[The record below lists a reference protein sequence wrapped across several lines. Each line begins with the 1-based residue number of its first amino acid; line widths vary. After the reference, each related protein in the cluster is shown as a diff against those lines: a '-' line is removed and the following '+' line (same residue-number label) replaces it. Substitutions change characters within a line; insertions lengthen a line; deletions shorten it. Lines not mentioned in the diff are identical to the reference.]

1 MATFKMVVSEP
12 ETRKSYQLEVDQS
25 KAAGLIGKKIGE
37 EFNGDLAGLTGYTL
51 KITGGTD
58 KDGFPM
64 RPDVQGAVKKRVLLA
79 NPPGFHPKIKG
90 QRKRKTIR
98 GNTISDSIVQ
108 INAVITK
115 KGEKVLEELVPKKAG
130 EQKAEEA
137 KAGGEESR
145 KQ

>member
-25 KAAGLIGKKIGE
+25 KAVGLIGKKIGDE
-37 EFNGDLAGLTGYTL
+37 INGDLIGLSGYSL
-51 KITGGTD
+51 KITGGSD

-64 RPDVQGAVKKRVLLA
+64 HPEIQGSVKKRVLLA
-79 NPPGFHPKIKG
+79 LPPGFHPKMKG

-108 INAVITK
+108 INLVVTK
-115 KGEKVLEELVPKKAG
+115 KGEKSLEELIPKK
-130 EQKAEEA
+130 EA
-137 KAGGEESR
+137 KPGGEEG
-145 KQ
+145 KGKE